1 MDLNTANR
9 RIKVIVLKVLRT
21 KRGGSNGKRI
31 GGTGRLI
38 SSVDTFLKLRSGNLE
53 INIDALE
60 YYRYLDLGTDKFE
73 GWFFTEEIVNRTDFK
88 KIVDNLALDI
98 AEKKIDKAFK

>member
-21 KRGGSNGKRI
+21 KRGGNDGKRI
-31 GGTGRLI
+31 GGKGSLI

-60 YYRYLDLGTDKFE
+60 YYRYLDLGTDDFK

-98 AEKKIDKAFK
+98 AEAKIDKAFK